1 MQKKRN
7 NAMNFC
13 PVRLHLELQ
22 NEHCNDEEKRILMKY
37 ADSTENGTL
46 TRDILIPS
54 DMPLHNLHYA
64 IQSLYGWQNS
74 HLRCFRLEGKDYDR
88 LTGGMV
94 KGWMKLVGTLFQG
107 LSDDEGANFWD
118 DDYERGSFKVWLK
131 KKYTGPYSYGGYM
144 ENYNVAQYSVKQLAE
159 RFPVMDVTESFHV
172 LKRAPIMELTL
183 QELNN
188 SIIIDEGTDTLLE
201 RLEVV
206 SVLASPSEKLA
217 MAKFPA
223 THKLY
228 YDYDYGDGWVVE
240 ITKYDD
246 SYDLLENGKISAE
259 GLRSAEQLVLGKH
272 KPVCIDKKGSQVVD
286 DVGGMSGYTNFISNI
301 YEGDDKEEKES
312 CLKWAKSL
320 GWSSRNIS
328 LDKLL

>member
-1 MQKKRN
+1 
-7 NAMNFC
+7 
-13 PVRLHLELQ
+13 
-22 NEHCNDEEKRILMKY
+22 
-37 ADSTENGTL
+37 
-46 TRDILIPS
+46 
-54 DMPLHNLHYA
+54 
-64 IQSLYGWQNS
+64 
-74 HLRCFRLEGKDYDR
+74 
-88 LTGGMV
+88 
-94 KGWMKLVGTLFQG
+94 
-107 LSDDEGANFWD
+107 
-118 DDYERGSFKVWLK
+118 
-131 KKYTGPYSYGGYM
+131 
-144 ENYNVAQYSVKQLAE
+144 
-159 RFPVMDVTESFHV
+159 
-172 LKRAPIMELTL
+172 MELTL

-188 SIIIDEGTDTLLE
+188 SIIIDEGTDTILE

-301 YEGDDKEEKES
+301 YEEIY
-312 CLKWAKSL
+312 
-320 GWSSRNIS
+320 R
-328 LDKLL
+328 